1 MATRFKTVQGGRG
14 QSNNQDTYFDY
25 SLLFTVLF
33 LIGFGLM
40 MIYSSSS
47 YRANLDYNDSAYFL
61 KNS

>member
-40 MIYSSSS
+40 MILEKIFS
-47 YRANLDYNDSAYFL
+47 
-61 KNS
+61 